1 LVFSLLVEESEQFET
16 SGQRRMSKEFSK
28 EF

>member
-1 LVFSLLVEESEQFET
+1 LVFSLLVEESEQIET
-16 SGQRRMSKEFSK
+16 SGQARMSKEFSK